1 MSDTQAAIE
10 FRFLDEK
17 RKTTGLTPAE
27 DQRWQE
33 LATTLGVDLSADA
46 AAAQQAPQGYYGPD
60 GNWYP
65 YAPQGYDPQV
75 WGGQPG
81 QWQGYYPPQPQG
93 YYGPDGQWYQYPAQP
108 QPQPYFDPATGQ
120 YYQAP
125 PQQWAYPP
133 QPQGYYDQQGQWV
146 PTAPA
151 PQPQWDPQTQQW
163 VQPQW
168 PVQPQADQQTY
179 QEQAPVEPAA
189 PAPPPAWAPPVAAL
203 APAPPPPA
211 LARPPIAPFSSSNST
226 PEAMADD
233 VMEIHD
239 EEVVEIPLSSPP
251 ARKVDAAPAPLP
263 VPDDPVAD
271 LRNALS
277 FDDEPELPALSP
289 IPPPRLELKPAPAE
303 VKIPFVPRPFFP
315 PSAPPAPIPSKSTP
329 SFPLLEMPSF
339 EAPAQ
344 PLTIPPANAPVVAA
358 PRAATITDVAVPVLQ
373 VPAPSVASDP
383 ITAEVPALAVPE
395 LEAPRAATPLEVPT
409 FEPGP
414 TSETDEVPALV
425 AAPSFDTDVDF
436 SATDEA
442 ARAPTQEVSLAS
454 VTSVLPDL
462 ALPADVEFQPEAPV
476 AEPSVAFE
484 PEPVS
489 FAPPQPEPVFPDV
502 EPEPLVANV
511 EPEPVS
517 FAEPEPVSFAAPEPE
532 PVSFA
537 ALEPEPVSFAAP
549 EPEPVSFAAPEPEPV
564 TFAEVEPVTFAEV
577 EAVTFAEP
585 EPLVAHVEPELVAEV
600 AAPTAA
606 SSPSAFDV
614 LALPPDA
621 APIPTFEPQAFP
633 QPVPAKALPEAL
645 RQADVFPSW
654 DSVPE
659 PTAEPAFDAG
669 GWSNDDDSGG
679 DVVLASNW
687 DAPAAPGALVA
698 SAAPPVADDPWG
710 APDAAPAAVDAIA
723 DEWADAPVLE
733 ATPEAP
739 PLEATVIEA
748 ELSGSPDDQVSLAG
762 TSDFV
767 RWNQPAEATPAQ
779 AVEIDSDLGEFVVE
793 SGSAAALATGTVETA
808 SQGFDDQKL
817 ELASNVDFINH
828 EALTS
833 TGEAWQGDGRG
844 VELDDALEGEV
855 IQGDVIQG
863 EVLQGEVVQGDDVDL
878 DVSEPVADS
887 WGVAVS
893 EPSPVPQRPFVPP
906 LSSPPPAPPLGA
918 GRVGATGTMPA
929 LSDPALAPTGAHV
942 ALGGAAPL
950 PGSGSVPAL
959 GASRV
964 APSGSQ
970 PALGDA
976 GVRPAP
982 TGSHPALGDPGVR
995 TSPSGLMP
1003 RPPITQT
1010 KLPAFDASQIIE
1022 VPTPIPGEHR
1032 VILHT
1037 MEGGVKR
1044 GSIRDADLAGA
1055 QVVLHTGAES
1065 TESIPR
1071 GRVKAIFFMLAPG
1084 SRSPP
1089 TEGSKVRVTF
1099 RDGRQVA
1106 GFSKDFRKPGVG
1118 FFVVPADN
1126 RTNTER
1132 IFIYRHSVSGV
1143 AVD

>member
-33 LATTLGVDLSADA
+33 LAASLGVDLSAEAA
-46 AAAQQAPQGYYGPD
+46 AAAQAAPQGYYGPD

-93 YYGPDGQWYQYPAQP
+93 YYGPDGQWYQYPP
-108 QPQPYFDPATGQ
+108 QAPQQPYFDPNTGQ

-168 PVQPQADQQTY
+168 PQQVPAEQQAW
-179 QEQAPVEPAA
+179 AAAPAA
-189 PAPPPAWAPPVAAL
+189 PAPVEPPAPPTAWAPPPAPIAAPV
-203 APAPPPPA
+203 APAPVEQH
-211 LARPPIAPFSSSNST
+211 LARAPVAPFSSSNST

-251 ARKVDAAPAPLP
+251 ARKVNPAPAPLP
-263 VPDDPVAD
+263 SSVPDDPVAD

-303 VKIPFVPRPFFP
+303 VKIPFVPKPFFP

-339 EAPAQ
+339 DAPAQ
-344 PLTIPPANAPVVAA
+344 PVTIAPEPVV
-358 PRAATITDVAVPVLQ
+358 PVHRAATVTEVAVPVLEAP
-373 VPAPSVASDP
+373 PAAES
-383 ITAEVPALAVPE
+383 ITAEVPELAID
-395 LEAPRAATPLEVPT
+395 APRAATPLEVPS
-409 FEPGP
+409 FEPNVD
-414 TSETDEVPALV
+414 TDEVPAL
-425 AAPSFDTDVDF
+425 AAPGSFD
-436 SATDEA
+436 EA
-442 ARAPTQEVSLAS
+442 DRAPTQEVSVVSPMLPELDAPPASFEPEPTFDAAPATLDVGVTAEPVSFEPEPTVMPEPTFEAELAPPATS
-454 VTSVLPDL
+454 DVGVTAQPVSFEPEPTVMPEPTFEAEL
-462 ALPADVEFQPEAPV
+462 APPATLDVEVTAQPVSFEPAPV
-476 AEPSVAFE
+476 ATAFE
-484 PEPVS
+484 PEPVAS
-489 FAPPQPEPVFPDV
+489 APV
-502 EPEPLVANV
+502 EE
-511 EPEPVS
+511 VS
-517 FAEPEPVSFAAPEPE
+517 FGSFDEPAAPAP
-532 PVSFA
+532 A
-537 ALEPEPVSFAAP
+537 AAP
-549 EPEPVSFAAPEPEPV
+549 LLGEVDAPFEVS
-564 TFAEVEPVTFAEV
+564 
-577 EAVTFAEP
+577 AEP
-585 EPLVAHVEPELVAEV
+585 EPLVAHVEPERLPAKPV
-600 AAPTAA
+600 A

-614 LALPPDA
+614 LALPPDP
-621 APIPTFEPQAFP
+621 APIPTFEPQTFEP
-633 QPVPAKALPEAL
+633 PAKVSPARALPEAL

-659 PTAEPAFDAG
+659 PTAEPAFETG
-669 GWSNDDDSGG
+669 GWSNDDDGAG

-687 DAPAAPGALVA
+687 DVPAAAPAPAAAPV
-698 SAAPPVADDPWG
+698 AAPPVADDPWG
-710 APDAAPAAVDAIA
+710 PAEPAAPVVSAVA
-723 DEWADAPVLE
+723 DEWADVPVVE
-733 ATPEAP
+733 ATQEAP
-739 PLEATVIEA
+739 PLEATVVEA
-748 ELSGSPDDQVSLAG
+748 ELSGSPDDQVNLAG

-767 RWNQPAEATPAQ
+767 GWNQPSEAAPSQ
-779 AVEIDSDLGEFVVE
+779 GVEIDTDLGDFVVE

-817 ELASNVDFINH
+817 ELASNVDFIAH

-863 EVLQGEVVQGDDVDL
+863 EVLQGEVVPD
-878 DVSEPVADS
+878 EPGSAEPAADS

-893 EPSPVPQRPFVPP
+893 EPSPVPQRPVVPP
-906 LSSPPPAPPLGA
+906 LSSPPQPSVRVPPIAPQVAAPIPSIPPP
-918 GRVGATGTMPA
+918 GATRSSPSGLMPA
-929 LSDPALAPTGAHV
+929 LGDPSVRTTPT
-942 ALGGAAPL
+942 
-950 PGSGSVPAL
+950 
-959 GASRV
+959 
-964 APSGSQ
+964 GSQ
-970 PALGDA
+970 PALGD
-976 GVRPAP
+976 
-982 TGSHPALGDPGVR
+982 PGLR
-995 TSPSGLMP
+995 SSPSGLMP
-1003 RPPITQT
+1003 RPPVTQT
-1010 KLPAFDASQIIE
+1010 KLPAFDPSHIVE

-1044 GSIRDADLAGA
+1044 GSIRDADLAA
-1055 QVVLHTGAES
+1055 DQVVLHTGAES

-1071 GRVKAIFFMLAPG
+1071 GRVKAVFFMLAPG